1 MSRLAARVVC
11 CALLVAACGCSD
23 PSRWPHALTP
33 LEQLP
38 WPAPAAAPA
47 GCDPLPVWALTIA
60 PADLAG
66 NVADPHGN
74 RYVAATLTVAGTPH
88 PARVRLHGGT
98 SRDFVKKSFRIDL
111 PEGDSIGGRRRLILR
126 GEWNDKSL
134 LRTYLAYELFRTAT
148 WLPTP
153 QAEHVHLEVNG
164 EFYGVMLHVERIDA
178 EFLAARR
185 LDRAGSLIEADPALG
200 GQPGNLRPMEASA
213 YASVYE
219 AHGDGPHDLA
229 VLRDLVERVLTMKP
243 HAFADE
249 AARAIAVDDVL
260 VYLAGMAVL
269 QNHDHVRKNY
279 YLYRPG
285 DGSRGWMV
293 LPWDLDLTFGH
304 MWSPAEDVLGESI
317 VTDADPFAGALIGG
331 QGQENALVERL
342 LAYPALRARMLAMA
356 GRLAAHAAS
365 PAFLDA
371 RIDRFLCR
379 ARADIAADL
388 RKRATN
394 DEYAARVDE
403 IRQFVPRR
411 RAFLAAVE

>member
-1 MSRLAARVVC
+1 MFVCGLLLMAAWG
-11 CALLVAACGCSD
+11 CAD
-23 PSRWPHALTP
+23 PSRWPHDLTP

-47 GCDPLPVWALTIA
+47 GCDPLPAWALTID
-60 PADLAG
+60 PARLAEL
-66 NVADPHGN
+66 VADPHAN
-74 RYVAATLTVAGTPH
+74 RYVDATVTAAGVSH

-111 PEGDSIGGRRRLILR
+111 PEGDSIDGRRHLILR

-153 QAEHVHLEVNG
+153 RAEHVRLDLNG

-178 EFLAARR
+178 EFLAARH
-185 LDRAGSLIEADPALG
+185 LDRAGQLIEADPPLG
-200 GQPGNLRPMEASA
+200 GQPGNLRPMPESS
-213 YASVYE
+213 YSSVYE
-219 AHGDGPHDLA
+219 AHGDGPRDLA
-229 VLRDLVERVLTMKP
+229 ALRDLVERVLTLKP

-249 AARAIAVDDVL
+249 AARAIALDDVL

-279 YLYRPG
+279 YLYRPA
-285 DGSRGWMV
+285 DASRGWMV

-304 MWSPAEDVLGESI
+304 VWSPAEDVLGESI

-356 GRLAAHAAS
+356 GRITAVAAS

-371 RIDRFLCR
+371 RIDQVLCR
-379 ARADIAADL
+379 GRGDIAADL

-411 RAFLAAVE
+411 RAFLSSVE